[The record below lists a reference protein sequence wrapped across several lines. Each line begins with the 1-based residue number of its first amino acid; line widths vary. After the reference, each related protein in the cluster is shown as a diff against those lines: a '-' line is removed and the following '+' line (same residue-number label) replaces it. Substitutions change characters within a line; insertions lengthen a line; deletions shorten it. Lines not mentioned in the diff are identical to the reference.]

1 MEERQKRMLIAF
13 AVTLLVILPLVS
25 WLLAFMVGG

>member
-1 MEERQKRMLIAF
+1 MASRLGLPLFLFAL

-25 WLLAFMVGG
+25 NYQMYPH